1 MFVVSCIKVNIM
13 EEFFINN
20 RLLSVILQSILLGY
34 DECDELEVM
43 EDKAKDCKLK
53 IRSKDNFKN
62 RFFFQ
67 IYLKIKGLL
76 RLHRNLTS
84 NVFTCQR
91 YMHKDTSRKDSNI
104 WFEIL
109 NICLYTKLQD
119 MLWVLLMTIQMS
131 VWFFFCYNTHCSL
144 NFDGFKGWIEFLMG

>member
-1 MFVVSCIKVNIM
+1 M
-13 EEFFINN
+13 EE
-20 RLLSVILQSILLGY
+20 
-34 DECDELEVM
+34 E
-43 EDKAKDCKLK
+43 AKDCKLK

-119 MLWVLLMTIQMS
+119 MLWVLLMTFQMS
-131 VWFFFCYNTHCSL
+131 VWFFFVIIHIAVWILMVLKVES
-144 NFDGFKGWIEFLMG
+144 NFWWANVSFNLIFSIGLPFSMSY